1 MPANAVQAKHVPTL
15 AIYPNGKVTIS
26 SAATLVKSGSITI
39 KAKVYKNESLMRPLI
54 AAHDITSQGNSIV
67 LDKLGLTVKNQ
78 EGETLVYS
86 PKEPNARLWSMPPL
100 TSTTANEATQLRA
113 AGNSPCRG
121 VNNIVHHSVHASIT
135 SYANAV
141 MGSPPD
147 KTMQL
152 ALDRNYFQYPGL
164 TPQMYRK
171 NPPHAIESSEGHMKQ
186 SRQNVRSTRQYVGEN
201 TQYNHVTN
209 DVALLR
215 AYTRVWDT
223 SSSDLP
229 GPFPVASLKGYRYIL
244 ITTYRN
250 YIHAEPMKSRSQQ
263 DYKRA
268 YADTFKFFRDM
279 GHSPKYHRMDNE
291 TSPLVENYLE
301 KELGI
306 PVQYVPPGSHRTLPA
321 ERGIQSY
328 KNHFI
333 SSVSHMHPDC
343 PLQLWANFMPQIE
356 VTLACLLPYS
366 LDPKISSYEGIYGV
380 KYDFNAHPM
389 HPVGTLTLAFTP
401 TTSREAWE
409 PHGMKGFM
417 LGPALKHYRSFRVH
431 IIETGQER
439 KTDTVDVFPT
449 KVMLPGS
456 SLGEILLKK
465 LDENPNDEP
474 KKTDKIDEI
483 RNMIKSTQMLLEQR
497 VKPTSGPA
505 IPTPK
510 QRVQSTAPHH
520 LTVSTRATKRHKVAD
535 STYELYPKLMINSA
549 KRKKILSHVGRTF
562 KDNEDGHTYQVQRV
576 VKSKADKKNPPTAY
590 YELAN
595 INEHSNSRRMSEQ
608 DYEYQPC
615 DEFFILKRN
624 GEHQYRGEEYE
635 WLTSLNSVYHPTVDQ
650 QLLNL
655 DDDGKPLTNRSALKS
670 VHRADWLD
678 EHAKEIKNL
687 IKTGTIVP
695 RTQTDQPRDRW
706 KDTKHYSPQ
715 VKEKLA
721 EDSTVLRRVRG
732 TFGGNNLDYPF
743 PTTSPV
749 ADRTLI
755 NIHQQ
760 SVLADRK
767 RTGEDWRYMC
777 ADFKDY
783 YLGSKLPRSEWLRI
797 STKYMN
803 EELLI
808 ELQKYVVAGTV
819 LFEVVGSMYGH
830 PAAGL
835 IAYTDLVTHLAAHG
849 YYQSRLIP
857 CLFMNQDKSITFTL
871 VVDDI
876 GIKYKHNAGA
886 IKHLQKILAKP
897 YSKWDV
903 KFDLTGSQYNGQR
916 LQWNY
921 QDSTLIKDVPA
932 YMRQTAHELHPGEK
946 IKSYNTPS
954 RYVPPSYGKQEAPTK
969 STAAPTTAAE
979 TKYIQKVHGK
989 LLYYAMQA
997 DPSLEPAV
1005 IDISKQL
1012 ASPTQD
1018 TLQDTK
1024 RLLGYAVHNPNRGIM
1039 YTASD
1044 MEYRIQTDA
1053 SHHRDPGSKSMAGGI
1068 HYLANTDDPPTKV
1081 NGATQTVCKTIN
1093 TSVCASA
1100 AESEYAAQFI
1110 NGIAGCHALNILNEL
1125 GYPQN
1130 NTKIYSDNL
1139 VAKGIANDEITIRK
1153 SKAFHTRYHWIRD
1166 RVRQGQYKVVYL
1178 QGTKLL
1184 ADFFTKP
1191 QPPIKQKHFA
1201 SQLTV
1206 PTS

>member
-1 MPANAVQAKHVPTL
+1 
-15 AIYPNGKVTIS
+15 
-26 SAATLVKSGSITI
+26 
-39 KAKVYKNESLMRPLI
+39 MRPLI
-54 AAHDITSQGNSIV
+54 AAHDITSQGNNII
-67 LDKLGLTVKNQ
+67 LDKHGLTVKDQ
-78 EGETLVYS
+78 GGKTLAYS
-86 PKEPNARLWSMPPL
+86 PKDPNARLWSMPSL
-100 TSTTANEATQLRA
+100 TATSNTNPNQTRA
-113 AGNSPCRG
+113 AGKSYDSSI
-121 VNNIVHHSVHASIT
+121 NNIIQHSVHASIT
-135 SYANAV
+135 SYANAT

-147 KTMQL
+147 KTMQQ
-152 ALDRNYFQYPGL
+152 ALDRDYFRYPGL

-186 SRQNVRSTRQYVGEN
+186 SRQNVRSTQTKEKMKEEP
-201 TQYNHVTN
+201 YNSDTKGI
-209 DVALLR
+209 ASSR
-215 AYTRVWDT
+215 AYTKVWDT

-250 YIHAEPMKSRSQQ
+250 YIHGEPMKSRSQQ

-268 YADTFKFFRDM
+268 YADTFKFYKNL
-279 GHSPKYHRMDNE
+279 GHCPKYHRMDNE
-291 TSPLVENYLE
+291 TSTLVENYLE
-301 KELGI
+301 NEMNI

-321 ERGIQSY
+321 ERSIQSY

-333 SSVSHMHPDC
+333 SNVSHMHPEC
-343 PLQLWANFMPQIE
+343 PLQLWADFMPQIE
-356 VTLACLLPYS
+356 DTLACLLPYS
-366 LDPKISSYEGIYGV
+366 LDPKISAYEGIHRR

-409 PHGMKGFM
+409 VHGMKGFM
-417 LGPALKHYRSFRVH
+417 LGPAPKHYRSFRVY

-449 KVMLPGS
+449 KVMLPGA
-456 SLGEILLKK
+456 SLGELILKR
-465 LDENPNDEP
+465 LDQHSDNEP
-474 KKTDKIDEI
+474 KLAHRIEEFK
-483 RNMIKSTQMLLEQR
+483 RLIKSTQSILEQR
-497 VKPTSGPA
+497 VKTTAGPT

-520 LTVSTRATKRHKVAD
+520 LTVSTRTKKRHKIAD
-535 STYELYPKLMINSA
+535 STYEQYPKSMINPA
-549 KRKKILSHVGRTF
+549 KRSKILSHVGRTF
-562 KDNEDGHTYQVQRV
+562 KDTEDGQTYQVQRV

-595 INEHSNSRRMSEQ
+595 INEHANTKRMTEF

-615 DEFFILKRN
+615 EEFFIQKRG
-624 GEHQYRGEEYE
+624 GEYQYRGSTYE
-635 WLTSLNSVYHPTVDQ
+635 WLPTLNSVYHPKVDQ

-655 DDDGKPLTNRSALKS
+655 DDDGKPLTNRTALKS
-670 VHRADWLD
+670 IHRHSWLV
-678 EHAKEIKNL
+678 EHANEIKNL
-687 IKTGTIVP
+687 MDTGTIIP
-695 RTQTDQPRDRW
+695 RKQADQPRDRW
-706 KDTKHYSPQ
+706 KDTKYYNPQ

-721 EDSTVLRRVRG
+721 DDSSVIRRVRG

-743 PTTSPV
+743 ATSSPV
-749 ADRTLI
+749 ADRVLI

-767 RTGEDWRYMC
+767 RTKEDWRYMC
-777 ADFKDY
+777 ADFKNY

-803 EELLI
+803 KDLLDT
-808 ELQKYVVAGTV
+808 LQDYVVAGNV

-835 IAYTDLVTHLAAHG
+835 ISYTDLVTHLAAHG

-857 CLFMNQDKSITFTL
+857 CLFMNHDKSITFTL

-876 GIKYKHNAGA
+876 GIKYKHGSDE

-897 YSKWDV
+897 ISKWEV

-921 QDSTLIKDVPA
+921 DKSHPTLIKDVPA
-932 YMRQTAHELHPGEK
+932 YIKQTAHELHPGEK
-946 IKSYNTPS
+946 IRKYTTPS
-954 RYVPPSYGKQEAPTK
+954 RYVAPTYGKQDLAPVQ
-969 STAAPTTAAE
+969 STAKPTTAAE

-997 DPSLEPAV
+997 DPALEPAV

-1012 ASPTQD
+1012 ATPTQD
-1018 TLQDTK
+1018 TLNDTK

-1068 HYLANTDDPPTKV
+1068 HYLSNKDDSPTKV
-1081 NGATQTVCKTIN
+1081 NGATQTICKAIN

-1110 NGIAGCHALNILNEL
+1110 NGVAGCHAINILNEL
-1125 GYPQN
+1125 GYPQT

-1166 RVRQGQYKVVYL
+1166 RVRQGQYQIVYL
-1178 QGTKLL
+1178 PGAKLL

-1191 QPPIKQKHFA
+1191 QPPIKQKHYV

>member
-279 GHSPKYHRMDNE
+279 GHSPKYHRMYNE
-291 TSPLVENYLE
+291 TSPLVEDYLE

-505 IPTPK
+505 IPTPNRGCK
-510 QRVQSTAPHH
+510 AQH
-520 LTVSTRATKRHKVAD
+520 LTT
-535 STYELYPKLMINSA
+535 
-549 KRKKILSHVGRTF
+549 
-562 KDNEDGHTYQVQRV
+562 
-576 VKSKADKKNPPTAY
+576 
-590 YELAN
+590 
-595 INEHSNSRRMSEQ
+595 
-608 DYEYQPC
+608 
-615 DEFFILKRN
+615 
-624 GEHQYRGEEYE
+624 
-635 WLTSLNSVYHPTVDQ
+635 
-650 QLLNL
+650 
-655 DDDGKPLTNRSALKS
+655 
-670 VHRADWLD
+670 
-678 EHAKEIKNL
+678 
-687 IKTGTIVP
+687 
-695 RTQTDQPRDRW
+695 
-706 KDTKHYSPQ
+706 
-715 VKEKLA
+715 
-721 EDSTVLRRVRG
+721 
-732 TFGGNNLDYPF
+732 
-743 PTTSPV
+743 
-749 ADRTLI
+749 
-755 NIHQQ
+755 
-760 SVLADRK
+760 
-767 RTGEDWRYMC
+767 
-777 ADFKDY
+777 
-783 YLGSKLPRSEWLRI
+783 
-797 STKYMN
+797 
-803 EELLI
+803 
-808 ELQKYVVAGTV
+808 
-819 LFEVVGSMYGH
+819 
-830 PAAGL
+830 
-835 IAYTDLVTHLAAHG
+835 
-849 YYQSRLIP
+849 
-857 CLFMNQDKSITFTL
+857 
-871 VVDDI
+871 
-876 GIKYKHNAGA
+876 
-886 IKHLQKILAKP
+886 
-897 YSKWDV
+897 
-903 KFDLTGSQYNGQR
+903 
-916 LQWNY
+916 
-921 QDSTLIKDVPA
+921 
-932 YMRQTAHELHPGEK
+932 
-946 IKSYNTPS
+946 
-954 RYVPPSYGKQEAPTK
+954 
-969 STAAPTTAAE
+969 
-979 TKYIQKVHGK
+979 
-989 LLYYAMQA
+989 
-997 DPSLEPAV
+997 
-1005 IDISKQL
+1005 
-1012 ASPTQD
+1012 
-1018 TLQDTK
+1018 
-1024 RLLGYAVHNPNRGIM
+1024 
-1039 YTASD
+1039 
-1044 MEYRIQTDA
+1044 
-1053 SHHRDPGSKSMAGGI
+1053 
-1068 HYLANTDDPPTKV
+1068 
-1081 NGATQTVCKTIN
+1081 
-1093 TSVCASA
+1093 
-1100 AESEYAAQFI
+1100 
-1110 NGIAGCHALNILNEL
+1110 
-1125 GYPQN
+1125 
-1130 NTKIYSDNL
+1130 
-1139 VAKGIANDEITIRK
+1139 
-1153 SKAFHTRYHWIRD
+1153 
-1166 RVRQGQYKVVYL
+1166 
-1178 QGTKLL
+1178 
-1184 ADFFTKP
+1184 
-1191 QPPIKQKHFA
+1191 
-1201 SQLTV
+1201 
-1206 PTS
+1206 

>member
-1 MPANAVQAKHVPTL
+1 M
-15 AIYPNGKVTIS
+15 AIYPNGETTMS
-26 SAATLVKSGSITI
+26 SGAVEVQSGCINL
-39 KAKVYKNESLMRPLI
+39 KAKVYDNNKLMRPLI
-54 AAHDITSQGNSIV
+54 AAHDITSQGNTIV
-67 LDKLGLTVKNQ
+67 LDNRSLTVKDQ
-78 EGETLVYS
+78 EGKIIAHS
-86 PKEPNARLWSMPPL
+86 CKEPDTRLWSMPAL
-100 TSTTANEATQLRA
+100 KATTTITPERSHT
-113 AGNSPCRG
+113 
-121 VNNIVHHSVHASIT
+121 VNNTHARMNMIVHHAVHASIT
-135 SYANAV
+135 NYANAT

-147 KTMQL
+147 RTMLQ
-152 ALDRNYFQYPGL
+152 ALDRDYFRYPGL
-164 TPQMYRK
+164 TPQMYRR

-186 SRQNVRSTRQYVGEN
+186 SRQNVRSTRQN
-201 TQYNHVTN
+201 PDNSTLYNHVTN
-209 DVALLR
+209 DIALLR

-291 TSPLVENYLE
+291 TSSLIENFLE
-301 KELGI
+301 NELDI

-321 ERGIQSY
+321 ERSIQSY

-356 VTLACLLPYS
+356 TTLTCLLPYS
-366 LDPKISSYEGIYGV
+366 LDPKISAYEGIHGN

-417 LGPALKHYRSFRVH
+417 TGPALKHYRSFRVH

-465 LDENPNDEP
+465 LDENPNDES
-474 KKTDKIDEI
+474 KKTDKIEEI
-483 RNMIKSTQMLLEQR
+483 RRMIKSNQTVLEQR
-497 VKPTSGPA
+497 VKPTSGPV
-505 IPTPK
+505 IPVPK

-520 LTVSTRATKRHKVAD
+520 LTVSTKATKRHKIAD
-535 STYELYPKLMINSA
+535 STYELYPKLMIVAS
-549 KRKKILSHVGRTF
+549 KRMKIMEHVGRTF
-562 KDNEDGHTYQVQRV
+562 KDNEDGQTYQVQRV
-576 VKSKADKKNPPTAY
+576 VKSKADKKNPPTAF

-595 INEHSNSRRMSEQ
+595 INEHSNSRRLNEL

-615 DEFFILKRN
+615 EEFFILKR
-624 GEHQYRGEEYE
+624 GGDYQYRGNEYE
-635 WLTSLNSVYHPTVDQ
+635 WLPTLNSVYHAKVDQ

-670 VHRADWLD
+670 VHRADWLN

-687 IKTGTIVP
+687 MKTGTIVP
-695 RTQTDQPRDRW
+695 RRQTDQPRDRW

-732 TFGGNNLDYPF
+732 TFGGNNLHYPF

-808 ELQKYVVAGTV
+808 ELQDYVVAGTV
-819 LFEVVGSMYGH
+819 LFEVIGSMYGH

-857 CLFMNQDKSITFTL
+857 CLFMNHDKSITFTL

-876 GIKYKHNAGA
+876 GIKYKHGAGQ

-897 YSKWDV
+897 VSKWAV

-921 QDSTLIKDVPA
+921 GKSDSTLVKDIPA
-932 YMRQTAHELHPGEK
+932 YMKQAIQELHPDETIRK
-946 IKSYNTPS
+946 YNTPS
-954 RYVPPSYGKQEAPTK
+954 RYVAPTYGIQTAPMQ
-969 STAAPTTAAE
+969 SSAAPATASE

-1012 ASPTQD
+1012 AKPTQD
-1018 TLQDTK
+1018 TLSDTK
-1024 RLLGYAVHNPNRGIM
+1024 RLLGYAVHNPNRGIL
-1039 YTASD
+1039 YKASD

-1053 SHHRDPGSKSMAGGI
+1053 SHHRDPESRSMAGGI
-1068 HYLANTDDPPTKV
+1068 HYLSNKDDPPTTV
-1081 NGATQTVCKTIN
+1081 NGATKTVCKAIQ

-1110 NGIAGCHALNILNEL
+1110 NGVAGCHAINILHEL
-1125 GYPQN
+1125 GYPQS

-1178 QGTKLL
+1178 EGAKLL

-1191 QPPIKQKHFA
+1191 QPPIKQKYFA
-1201 SQLTV
+1201 SQLTI
-1206 PTS
+1206 PTY

>member
-1 MPANAVQAKHVPTL
+1 
-15 AIYPNGKVTIS
+15 
-26 SAATLVKSGSITI
+26 
-39 KAKVYKNESLMRPLI
+39 MRPLI

-954 RYVPPSYGKQEAPTK
+954 RYVPPSYGKQEAPTQ

-1024 RLLGYAVHNPNRGIM
+1024 RLLGYAVHNPNRGIL

>member
-1 MPANAVQAKHVPTL
+1 
-15 AIYPNGKVTIS
+15 
-26 SAATLVKSGSITI
+26 
-39 KAKVYKNESLMRPLI
+39 MRPLI

-954 RYVPPSYGKQEAPTK
+954 RYVPPSYGKQEAPTQ

>member
-291 TSPLVENYLE
+291 TSPLVEDYLE

-401 TTSREAWE
+401 TTSREA
-409 PHGMKGFM
+409 
-417 LGPALKHYRSFRVH
+417 
-431 IIETGQER
+431 
-439 KTDTVDVFPT
+439 
-449 KVMLPGS
+449 
-456 SLGEILLKK
+456 
-465 LDENPNDEP
+465 
-474 KKTDKIDEI
+474 
-483 RNMIKSTQMLLEQR
+483 
-497 VKPTSGPA
+497 
-505 IPTPK
+505 
-510 QRVQSTAPHH
+510 
-520 LTVSTRATKRHKVAD
+520 
-535 STYELYPKLMINSA
+535 
-549 KRKKILSHVGRTF
+549 
-562 KDNEDGHTYQVQRV
+562 
-576 VKSKADKKNPPTAY
+576 
-590 YELAN
+590 
-595 INEHSNSRRMSEQ
+595 
-608 DYEYQPC
+608 
-615 DEFFILKRN
+615 
-624 GEHQYRGEEYE
+624 
-635 WLTSLNSVYHPTVDQ
+635 
-650 QLLNL
+650 
-655 DDDGKPLTNRSALKS
+655 
-670 VHRADWLD
+670 
-678 EHAKEIKNL
+678 
-687 IKTGTIVP
+687 
-695 RTQTDQPRDRW
+695 
-706 KDTKHYSPQ
+706 
-715 VKEKLA
+715 
-721 EDSTVLRRVRG
+721 
-732 TFGGNNLDYPF
+732 
-743 PTTSPV
+743 
-749 ADRTLI
+749 
-755 NIHQQ
+755 
-760 SVLADRK
+760 
-767 RTGEDWRYMC
+767 
-777 ADFKDY
+777 
-783 YLGSKLPRSEWLRI
+783 
-797 STKYMN
+797 
-803 EELLI
+803 
-808 ELQKYVVAGTV
+808 
-819 LFEVVGSMYGH
+819 
-830 PAAGL
+830 
-835 IAYTDLVTHLAAHG
+835 
-849 YYQSRLIP
+849 
-857 CLFMNQDKSITFTL
+857 
-871 VVDDI
+871 
-876 GIKYKHNAGA
+876 
-886 IKHLQKILAKP
+886 
-897 YSKWDV
+897 
-903 KFDLTGSQYNGQR
+903 
-916 LQWNY
+916 
-921 QDSTLIKDVPA
+921 
-932 YMRQTAHELHPGEK
+932 
-946 IKSYNTPS
+946 
-954 RYVPPSYGKQEAPTK
+954 
-969 STAAPTTAAE
+969 
-979 TKYIQKVHGK
+979 
-989 LLYYAMQA
+989 
-997 DPSLEPAV
+997 
-1005 IDISKQL
+1005 
-1012 ASPTQD
+1012 
-1018 TLQDTK
+1018 
-1024 RLLGYAVHNPNRGIM
+1024 
-1039 YTASD
+1039 
-1044 MEYRIQTDA
+1044 
-1053 SHHRDPGSKSMAGGI
+1053 
-1068 HYLANTDDPPTKV
+1068 
-1081 NGATQTVCKTIN
+1081 
-1093 TSVCASA
+1093 
-1100 AESEYAAQFI
+1100 
-1110 NGIAGCHALNILNEL
+1110 
-1125 GYPQN
+1125 
-1130 NTKIYSDNL
+1130 
-1139 VAKGIANDEITIRK
+1139 
-1153 SKAFHTRYHWIRD
+1153 
-1166 RVRQGQYKVVYL
+1166 
-1178 QGTKLL
+1178 
-1184 ADFFTKP
+1184 
-1191 QPPIKQKHFA
+1191 
-1201 SQLTV
+1201 
-1206 PTS
+1206 

>member
-1 MPANAVQAKHVPTL
+1 M
-15 AIYPNGKVTIS
+15 AIYPNGDTTMS
-26 SAATLVKSGSITI
+26 SAAVAVQSGSINL
-39 KAKVYKNESLMRPLI
+39 KAKVYKDDKLMRPLI
-54 AAHDITSQGNSIV
+54 AAHDITSQGNTIV
-67 LDKLGLTVKNQ
+67 LDNYGLTVKDQ
-78 EGETLVYS
+78 DGKILACSSKDPDT
-86 PKEPNARLWSMPPL
+86 RLWSMPPL
-100 TSTTANEATQLRA
+100 KAIPINTSKHLHTVSNAHAKY
-113 AGNSPCRG
+113 
-121 VNNIVHHSVHASIT
+121 VNNIVHHSVHASRT

-147 KTMQL
+147 RTMQL
-152 ALDRNYFQYPGL
+152 ALDRNYFQYPGV
-164 TPQMYRK
+164 TPQIYRK

-186 SRQNVRSTRQYVGEN
+186 SRQNVRSTQSKNDKIE
-201 TQYNHVTN
+201 TMYNSVTK
-209 DVALLR
+209 DIAPLR
-215 AYTRVWDT
+215 AYSRVWDT
-223 SSSDLP
+223 SSSDQP

-250 YIHAEPMKSRSQQ
+250 YIHAEPMKSRSQL
-263 DYKRA
+263 DYKHA
-268 YADTFKFFRDM
+268 YSATFRFFKNL
-279 GHSPKYHRMDNE
+279 GHCPKYHRMDNE
-291 TSPLVENYLE
+291 TSALVENYLE
-301 KELGI
+301 NELEI

-333 SSVSHMHPDC
+333 STVSHMHPEC
-343 PLQLWANFMPQIE
+343 PLQLWAQFMPQIE
-356 VTLACLLPYS
+356 DTLNCLLPYS
-366 LDPKISSYEGIYGV
+366 LDSNISSYEGIHGK
-380 KYDFNAHPM
+380 KYDLKAHPM
-389 HPVGTLTLAFTP
+389 HPVGTLTLAYTP

-409 PHGMKGFM
+409 VHGMKGFM
-417 LGPALKHYRSFRVH
+417 LGPATKHYRSYRVH

-456 SLGEILLKK
+456 SLGELILEKLAEDPDNK
-465 LDENPNDEP
+465 LDE
-474 KKTDKIDEI
+474 I
-483 RNMIKSTQMLLEQR
+483 RRLIESNKSTLEQR
-497 VKPTSGPA
+497 VKPTIGPV
-505 IPTPK
+505 IPAPK
-510 QRVQSTAPHH
+510 QRVQSTAPHC

-535 STYELYPKLMINSA
+535 STYELYPKIMISAA
-549 KRKKILSHVGRTF
+549 KRKKTLEHVGRTF
-562 KDNEDGHTYQVQRV
+562 KDKEDGQTYQVQRV
-576 VKSKADKKNPPTAY
+576 VKSKADRKTPPTAF

-595 INEHSNSRRMSEQ
+595 INEHSNSRRMNEN
-608 DYEYQPC
+608 DFEYQPC

-624 GEHQYRGEEYE
+624 GEYLYRGNEYE
-635 WLTSLNSVYHPTVDQ
+635 WMPTLNSVYHAKVDQ
-650 QLLNL
+650 QYLNL
-655 DDDGKPLTNRSALKS
+655 DDDGKPITNRTALKS
-670 VHRADWLD
+670 IHRDDWLI

-687 IKTGTIVP
+687 INTGTIVP
-695 RTQTDQPRDRW
+695 RRQNDQPLDRR
-706 KDTKHYSPQ
+706 KDTKYYSPQ

-721 EDSTVLRRVRG
+721 DDSTVIRRVRG

-743 PTTSPV
+743 AKSSPV

-760 SVLADRK
+760 SVLADIK

-808 ELQKYVVAGTV
+808 QLQNYIVAGTV

-849 YYQSRLIP
+849 YFQSRLIP

-876 GIKYKHNAGA
+876 GIKYKHGSGE

-897 YSKWDV
+897 CSKWDV

-921 QDSTLIKDVPA
+921 DKSNPTLIKDIPA
-932 YMRQTAHELHPGEK
+932 YMKQAAQELHPNEI
-946 IKSYNTPS
+946 IKRYTTPS
-954 RYVPPSYGKQEAPTK
+954 RYVAPTYGKHESPLAPMQ
-969 STAAPTTAAE
+969 SSAAPTTAAE
-979 TKYIQKVHGK
+979 TKYIQQVHGK

-1012 ASPTQD
+1012 AKPTQD
-1018 TLQDTK
+1018 TLRDTK
-1024 RLLGYAVHNPNRGIM
+1024 RLLGYAVHNPNRGIL
-1039 YTASD
+1039 YKASD

-1053 SHHRDPGSKSMAGGI
+1053 SHHRDPGSRSMAGGI
-1068 HYLANTDDPPTKV
+1068 HYLSNKDDPPTTV
-1081 NGATQTVCKTIN
+1081 NGATQTVCKAIQ
-1093 TSVCASA
+1093 TSVCGSA
-1100 AESEYAAQFI
+1100 GESEYAAQFI
-1110 NGIAGCHALNILNEL
+1110 NGVAGCHAINILNEL
-1125 GYPQN
+1125 GYPQS

-1139 VAKGIANDEITIRK
+1139 VAKGIANDEITLRK

-1166 RVRQGQYKVVYL
+1166 RVRQGQYKIVHL
-1178 QGTKLL
+1178 EGTKLL

-1191 QPPIKQKHFA
+1191 QPPIKQKYFA

-1206 PTS
+1206 PTN

>member
-1 MPANAVQAKHVPTL
+1 
-15 AIYPNGKVTIS
+15 
-26 SAATLVKSGSITI
+26 
-39 KAKVYKNESLMRPLI
+39 MRPLI

-1024 RLLGYAVHNPNRGIM
+1024 RLLGYAVHNPNRGIL